1 MKPICS
7 AFAISLAV
15 IVSAVSLIAQVIP
28 GKKPSFEVASIKPSM
43 VLPAPAEVLQQSS
56 FSVSDRLRGGRF
68 IARGVTIRG
77 LIRAA
82 YAPSSSISADAN
94 PLAEVQL
101 VGGPAWVETD
111 FFDIEAKAES
121 AQIRP
126 EEAQLM
132 LQSLLEDRFQLKYHR
147 EPRELR
153 VLSLAVAKGGHKLK
167 LSDDQTPAAV
177 VIDPPRPPKPSF
189 GQRGDVLFSLPR
201 PRGLLGI
208 TAKLSGQSVVS
219 TASGTGVPISELVRH
234 LESSLRR
241 PVIDKTNLKGL
252 FDITLAIEG
261 SRNVPVG
268 GPAGGASDPFSPSK
282 QVSQEVTPLFASAL
296 EKQLGLKLEQV
307 KGPLEVIVIDSISKT
322 NLP

>member
-7 AFAISLAV
+7 AIAISLALSV
-15 IVSAVSLIAQVIP
+15 VAVSLIAQRVP
-28 GKKPSFEVASIKPSM
+28 AKKPSFEVASIKPST
-43 VLPAPAEVLQQSS
+43 VLQALPEVLQQTS
-56 FSVSDRLRGGRF
+56 FSVSDKLRGGRF
-68 IARGVTIRG
+68 TARGVTVRG

-82 YAPSSSISADAN
+82 YSPAGAP
-94 PLAEVQL
+94 PLVEGQL
-101 VGGPAWVETD
+101 VGGPAWIETD

-121 AQIRP
+121 SQTRP

-167 LSDDQTPAAV
+167 LSDDQTPAPA
-177 VIDPPRPPKPSF
+177 VIDRPRPPTPSF
-189 GQRGDVLFSLPR
+189 GQRGDVLLSLPR

-219 TASGTGVPISELVRH
+219 TASGSGVPISELVRH
-234 LESSLRR
+234 LENSLHR

-261 SRNVPVG
+261 PRNVPVG
-268 GPAGGASDPFSPSK
+268 GPAGGASDPSSPSK